1 MMKRQMYRGGG
12 LGAVPREQY
21 GLGSFLKKTFKKVT
35 KPFVKVAQKLVPKEI
50 AKPLMVAAPFLG
62 PYAPL
67 IYAAGSAKA
76 TGGIDPMKLALTAAP
91 YVKFEGI
98 KPVGYGG
105 SKYGMFG
112 GEEVGFGKR
121 APGETFG
128 SMDSPTGIETA
139 PGDLRGTSLA
149 QKIDEGA
156 SKQFDA
162 LAKGKDTASIKEV
175 AIDTITSPTTL
186 ISGGVSLAQ
195 YIDAK
200 KKENEDKGIEFTEED
215 YNNAVNEYYAQYSE
229 GFDRGFGQ
237 TGGIAQTR
245 EKYGNGSGP
254 SGNRLKQLYTLREEA
269 MEKGDDDKV
278 VELDQEIGLILK
290 KYATGGRVQLAE
302 GSDDP
307 EYGTKEY
314 YKKNLDVLNLDEL
327 IEKPHLLNSFT
338 IGLIEERINEYGEA
352 GGDISPYMEKYNTA
366 KQKNAEYFQS
376 LNEEQQQNYLKR
388 NTEMLEKD
396 LNMGIFPNQEN
407 LGILSIEKET
417 DSGNKIPAP
426 KKDIFDIE
434 GFKQYRM
441 DVATGG
447 RIGYAEGMDDPE
459 KSQMALDM
467 FGKDIRLLDQD
478 EMDMLDE
485 EYNIK
490 KGIVELAK
498 GGRVK
503 LASGTAEPQNMVSP
517 ITEFKKNIGN
527 AIMGIRGGMD
537 QSIVVDMLENKR
549 IQMGIPEE
557 DAKVAVTDFMS
568 SFQGIQ

>member
-1 MMKRQMYRGGG
+1 MRRGGG
-12 LGAVPREQY
+12 LGVVPREQY

-62 PYAPL
+62 PHAPL

-76 TGGIDPMKLALTAAP
+76 TGGIDPIKLALTAAP

-121 APGETFG
+121 APGATG
-128 SMDSPTGIETA
+128 SDAGFYASEGMEVPAS
-139 PGDLRGTSLA
+139 GDLAGKSLA
-149 QKIDEGA
+149 QQIDKGA
-156 SKQFDA
+156 SRQFDA

-290 KYATGGRVQLAE
+290 KYAKGGRVQLGE
-302 GSDDP
+302 GS
-307 EYGTKEY
+307 
-314 YKKNLDVLNLDEL
+314 
-327 IEKPHLLNSFT
+327 
-338 IGLIEERINEYGEA
+338 
-352 GGDISPYMEKYNTA
+352 
-366 KQKNAEYFQS
+366 
-376 LNEEQQQNYLKR
+376 
-388 NTEMLEKD
+388 
-396 LNMGIFPNQEN
+396 
-407 LGILSIEKET
+407 
-417 DSGNKIPAP
+417 
-426 KKDIFDIE
+426 
-434 GFKQYRM
+434 
-441 DVATGG
+441 
-447 RIGYAEGMDDPE
+447 DDPE

-498 GGRVK
+498 GGRVQ
-503 LASGTAEPQNMVSP
+503 LASGTAEPQGIAKILTRSGLLTDLAQKVFDKRNTKSPNMSKQKIIQDLVMVGDDSDSENAPQIVATIESNPFTKKGIASP

-537 QSIVVDMLENKR
+537 QNIVVDMLENQR

-568 SFQGIQ
+568 NFQGIQ

>member
-1 MMKRQMYRGGG
+1 MMKRQLYEDGG
-12 LGAVPREQY
+12 LGLVPREQY
-21 GLGSFLKKTFKKVT
+21 GLGSFLKKTFRKVT

-76 TGGIDPMKLALTAAP
+76 TGRIDPMKLALTAAP

-105 SKYGMFG
+105 SKYGIFG

-121 APGETFG
+121 NIAPAQEFDLDPNVKPEGG
-128 SMDSPTGIETA
+128 
-139 PGDLRGTSLA
+139 LRGTSLA
-149 QKIDEGA
+149 QQIDKGA

-162 LAKGKDTASIKEV
+162 LAKGKETASIKE
-175 AIDTITSPTTL
+175 IGMDILTDPKTIV
-186 ISGGVSLAQ
+186 SGGVSLAS
-195 YIDAK
+195 YIDAQK
-200 KKENEDKGIEFTEED
+200 KLKEDEGLEFTEED
-215 YNNAVNEYYAQYSE
+215 YNNAVNEYYELYSE

-237 TGGIAQTR
+237 KGGIAQTR
-245 EKYGNGSGP
+245 KNFALGGDDDELPEDPTKPVNPFQPKPIGP
-254 SGNRLKQLYTLREEA
+254 VLPDKMAESRPSQLFKLLEEA
-269 MEKGDDDKV
+269 EAAGDDDKV
-278 VELDQEIGLILK
+278 KEIKSDLFREFGIKLAK
-290 KYATGGRVQLAE
+290 GGRVQLGE
-302 GSDDP
+302 GS
-307 EYGTKEY
+307 
-314 YKKNLDVLNLDEL
+314 
-327 IEKPHLLNSFT
+327 
-338 IGLIEERINEYGEA
+338 
-352 GGDISPYMEKYNTA
+352 
-366 KQKNAEYFQS
+366 
-376 LNEEQQQNYLKR
+376 
-388 NTEMLEKD
+388 
-396 LNMGIFPNQEN
+396 
-407 LGILSIEKET
+407 
-417 DSGNKIPAP
+417 
-426 KKDIFDIE
+426 
-434 GFKQYRM
+434 
-441 DVATGG
+441 
-447 RIGYAEGMDDPE
+447 DDPE

-498 GGRVK
+498 GGRVQ
-503 LASGTAEPQNMVSP
+503 LASGTIEPKMARP

-527 AIMGIRGGMD
+527 AIMSIRGGMD
-537 QSIVVDMLENKR
+537 QNIVVDMLENQR

>member
-12 LGAVPREQY
+12 LGVVPREQY

-121 APGETFG
+121 NI
-128 SMDSPTGIETA
+128 SPAQEFDLDPNIK
-139 PGDLRGTSLA
+139 PQGDLRGTSLA
-149 QKIDEGA
+149 QQIDKGA

-278 VELDQEIGLILK
+278 IELDQEIGLILK
-290 KYATGGRVQLAE
+290 KYATGGRVQLGE
-302 GSDDP
+302 GS
-307 EYGTKEY
+307 
-314 YKKNLDVLNLDEL
+314 
-327 IEKPHLLNSFT
+327 
-338 IGLIEERINEYGEA
+338 
-352 GGDISPYMEKYNTA
+352 
-366 KQKNAEYFQS
+366 
-376 LNEEQQQNYLKR
+376 
-388 NTEMLEKD
+388 
-396 LNMGIFPNQEN
+396 
-407 LGILSIEKET
+407 
-417 DSGNKIPAP
+417 
-426 KKDIFDIE
+426 
-434 GFKQYRM
+434 
-441 DVATGG
+441 
-447 RIGYAEGMDDPE
+447 DDPE

-498 GGRVK
+498 GGRVQ
-503 LASGTAEPQNMVSP
+503 LASGTAEPQGIAKILTRSGLLTDLAQKVFDKKNTKSPNMSKQKIIQDLVMVGDDSDSEDAPQIVATIESNPFTKKGMASP
-517 ITEFKKNIGN
+517 ITEFQKNIGN
-527 AIMGIRGGMD
+527 AIMGIRSGMD
-537 QSIVVDMLENKR
+537 QNIVADMLENQR

-568 SFQGIQ
+568 NFQGIQ

>member
-12 LGAVPREQY
+12 LGVVPREQY
-21 GLGSFLKKTFKKVT
+21 GLGSFLKKTFKKIT
-35 KPFVKVAQKLVPKEI
+35 KPFVKVAQKLVPKEL

-121 APGETFG
+121 NI
-128 SMDSPTGIETA
+128 SPAQEFDLDPNIK
-139 PGDLRGTSLA
+139 PQGDLRGTSLA
-149 QKIDEGA
+149 QQIDKGA

-278 VELDQEIGLILK
+278 IELDQEIGLILK
-290 KYATGGRVQLAE
+290 KYATGGRVQLGD
-302 GSDDP
+302 GS
-307 EYGTKEY
+307 
-314 YKKNLDVLNLDEL
+314 
-327 IEKPHLLNSFT
+327 
-338 IGLIEERINEYGEA
+338 
-352 GGDISPYMEKYNTA
+352 
-366 KQKNAEYFQS
+366 
-376 LNEEQQQNYLKR
+376 
-388 NTEMLEKD
+388 
-396 LNMGIFPNQEN
+396 
-407 LGILSIEKET
+407 
-417 DSGNKIPAP
+417 
-426 KKDIFDIE
+426 
-434 GFKQYRM
+434 
-441 DVATGG
+441 
-447 RIGYAEGMDDPE
+447 DDPE

-498 GGRVK
+498 GGRVQ
-503 LASGTAEPQNMVSP
+503 LASGTAEPQGIAKILTRSGLLTDLAQKVFDKKNTKSPNMSKQKIIQDLVMVGDDSDSEDAPQIVATIESNPFTKKGMASP
-517 ITEFKKNIGN
+517 ITEFQKNIGN
-527 AIMGIRGGMD
+527 AIMGIRSGMD
-537 QSIVVDMLENKR
+537 QNIVADMLENQR

-568 SFQGIQ
+568 NFQGIQ

>member
-12 LGAVPREQY
+12 LGVVPREQY

-128 SMDSPTGIETA
+128 SMDSPTGVETA

-149 QKIDEGA
+149 QQIDKGA

-200 KKENEDKGIEFTEED
+200 KKEKEDKGIEFTEED

-245 EKYGNGSGP
+245 EKYGDGSGP

-278 VELDQEIGLILK
+278 IELDQEIGLILK
-290 KYATGGRVQLAE
+290 KYAKGGRVQLGE
-302 GSDDP
+302 GS
-307 EYGTKEY
+307 
-314 YKKNLDVLNLDEL
+314 
-327 IEKPHLLNSFT
+327 
-338 IGLIEERINEYGEA
+338 
-352 GGDISPYMEKYNTA
+352 
-366 KQKNAEYFQS
+366 
-376 LNEEQQQNYLKR
+376 
-388 NTEMLEKD
+388 
-396 LNMGIFPNQEN
+396 
-407 LGILSIEKET
+407 
-417 DSGNKIPAP
+417 
-426 KKDIFDIE
+426 
-434 GFKQYRM
+434 
-441 DVATGG
+441 
-447 RIGYAEGMDDPE
+447 DDPE

-498 GGRVK
+498 GGRVQ
-503 LASGTAEPQNMVSP
+503 LASGTAEPQGIAKILTRSGLLTDLAQKVFNKKNTKSPNIPREKIMAGPIMVGDDSDSEDAPQIVATIESNPFTKKGMASP
-517 ITEFKKNIGN
+517 ITEFQKNIGN
-527 AIMGIRGGMD
+527 AIIGIRSGMD
-537 QSIVVDMLENKR
+537 QNIVADMLENQR

>member
-12 LGAVPREQY
+12 LGVVPREQY
-21 GLGSFLKKTFKKVT
+21 GLGSFLKKTFKKIT

-121 APGETFG
+121 NI
-128 SMDSPTGIETA
+128 SPAQEFDLDPNIK
-139 PGDLRGTSLA
+139 PQGDLRGTSLA
-149 QKIDEGA
+149 QQIDKGA

-278 VELDQEIGLILK
+278 IELDQEIGLILK
-290 KYATGGRVQLAE
+290 KYATGGRVQLGE
-302 GSDDP
+302 GS
-307 EYGTKEY
+307 
-314 YKKNLDVLNLDEL
+314 
-327 IEKPHLLNSFT
+327 
-338 IGLIEERINEYGEA
+338 
-352 GGDISPYMEKYNTA
+352 
-366 KQKNAEYFQS
+366 
-376 LNEEQQQNYLKR
+376 
-388 NTEMLEKD
+388 
-396 LNMGIFPNQEN
+396 
-407 LGILSIEKET
+407 
-417 DSGNKIPAP
+417 
-426 KKDIFDIE
+426 
-434 GFKQYRM
+434 
-441 DVATGG
+441 
-447 RIGYAEGMDDPE
+447 DDPE

-498 GGRVK
+498 GGRVQ
-503 LASGTAEPQNMVSP
+503 LASGTAEPQGIAKILTRSGLLTDLARKVFDKKNTKSPNMSKQKIIQDLVMVGDDSDSEGAPQIVATIESNPFTKKGIASP
-517 ITEFKKNIGN
+517 ITEFQKNIGN
-527 AIMGIRGGMD
+527 AIMGIRSGMD
-537 QSIVVDMLENKR
+537 QNIVADMLENQR

>member
-1 MMKRQMYRGGG
+1 MAINRTMMKRQMYRGGG
-12 LGAVPREQY
+12 LGVVPREQY
-21 GLGSFLKKTFKKVT
+21 GLGSFLKKTFKKIT

-121 APGETFG
+121 NI
-128 SMDSPTGIETA
+128 SPAQEFDLDPNIK
-139 PGDLRGTSLA
+139 PQGDLRGTSLA
-149 QKIDEGA
+149 QQIDKGA

-278 VELDQEIGLILK
+278 IELDQEIGLILK
-290 KYATGGRVQLAE
+290 KYATGGRVQLGE
-302 GSDDP
+302 GS
-307 EYGTKEY
+307 
-314 YKKNLDVLNLDEL
+314 
-327 IEKPHLLNSFT
+327 
-338 IGLIEERINEYGEA
+338 
-352 GGDISPYMEKYNTA
+352 
-366 KQKNAEYFQS
+366 
-376 LNEEQQQNYLKR
+376 
-388 NTEMLEKD
+388 
-396 LNMGIFPNQEN
+396 
-407 LGILSIEKET
+407 
-417 DSGNKIPAP
+417 
-426 KKDIFDIE
+426 
-434 GFKQYRM
+434 
-441 DVATGG
+441 
-447 RIGYAEGMDDPE
+447 DDPE

-498 GGRVK
+498 GGRVQ
-503 LASGTAEPQNMVSP
+503 LASGTAEPQGIAKILTRSGLLTDLAQKVFDKKNTKSPNMSKQKIIQDLVMVGDDSDSEDAPQIVATIESNPFTKKGMASP
-517 ITEFKKNIGN
+517 ITEFQKNIGN
-527 AIMGIRGGMD
+527 AIMGIRSGMD
-537 QSIVVDMLENKR
+537 QNIVADMLENQR

-568 SFQGIQ
+568 NFQGIQ

>member
-12 LGAVPREQY
+12 LGVVPREQY
-21 GLGSFLKKTFKKVT
+21 GLGSFLKKTFKKIT

-121 APGETFG
+121 NI
-128 SMDSPTGIETA
+128 SPAQEFDLDPNIK
-139 PGDLRGTSLA
+139 PQGDLRGTSLA
-149 QKIDEGA
+149 QQIDKGA

-278 VELDQEIGLILK
+278 IELDQEIGLILK
-290 KYATGGRVQLAE
+290 KYATGGRVQLGE
-302 GSDDP
+302 GS
-307 EYGTKEY
+307 
-314 YKKNLDVLNLDEL
+314 
-327 IEKPHLLNSFT
+327 
-338 IGLIEERINEYGEA
+338 
-352 GGDISPYMEKYNTA
+352 
-366 KQKNAEYFQS
+366 
-376 LNEEQQQNYLKR
+376 
-388 NTEMLEKD
+388 
-396 LNMGIFPNQEN
+396 
-407 LGILSIEKET
+407 
-417 DSGNKIPAP
+417 
-426 KKDIFDIE
+426 
-434 GFKQYRM
+434 
-441 DVATGG
+441 
-447 RIGYAEGMDDPE
+447 DDPE

-498 GGRVK
+498 GGRVQ

-537 QSIVVDMLENKR
+537 QNIVVDMLENQR

>member
-1 MMKRQMYRGGG
+1 MKRQLYEDGG
-12 LGAVPREQY
+12 LGLVPREQY
-21 GLGSFLKKTFKKVT
+21 GLGSFLKKTFRKVT

-76 TGGIDPMKLALTAAP
+76 TGGIDPIKLALTAAP

-121 APGETFG
+121 VGTEVG
-128 SMDSPTGIETA
+128 SYDSPTRTETA
-139 PGDLRGTSLA
+139 PGKLSGKSLA

-175 AIDTITSPTTL
+175 AIDTITSPTAL

-245 EKYGNGSGP
+245 EKYDNGSGP

-278 VELDQEIGLILK
+278 IELDQEIGLILK
-290 KYATGGRVQLAE
+290 KYAKGGRVQLGE
-302 GSDDP
+302 GS
-307 EYGTKEY
+307 
-314 YKKNLDVLNLDEL
+314 
-327 IEKPHLLNSFT
+327 
-338 IGLIEERINEYGEA
+338 
-352 GGDISPYMEKYNTA
+352 
-366 KQKNAEYFQS
+366 
-376 LNEEQQQNYLKR
+376 
-388 NTEMLEKD
+388 
-396 LNMGIFPNQEN
+396 
-407 LGILSIEKET
+407 
-417 DSGNKIPAP
+417 
-426 KKDIFDIE
+426 
-434 GFKQYRM
+434 
-441 DVATGG
+441 
-447 RIGYAEGMDDPE
+447 DDPE

-498 GGRVK
+498 GGRVE

-537 QSIVVDMLENKR
+537 QSIVVDMLENQR

-568 SFQGIQ
+568 NFQGIQ

>member
-12 LGAVPREQY
+12 LGVVPREQY

-35 KPFVKVAQKLVPKEI
+35 KPFVKIAQKLVPKEI

-121 APGETFG
+121 NI
-128 SMDSPTGIETA
+128 SPAQEFDLDPNIK
-139 PGDLRGTSLA
+139 PQGDLRGTSLA
-149 QKIDEGA
+149 QQIDKGA

-278 VELDQEIGLILK
+278 IELDQEIGLILK
-290 KYATGGRVQLAE
+290 KYATGGRVQLGE
-302 GSDDP
+302 GS
-307 EYGTKEY
+307 
-314 YKKNLDVLNLDEL
+314 
-327 IEKPHLLNSFT
+327 
-338 IGLIEERINEYGEA
+338 
-352 GGDISPYMEKYNTA
+352 
-366 KQKNAEYFQS
+366 
-376 LNEEQQQNYLKR
+376 
-388 NTEMLEKD
+388 
-396 LNMGIFPNQEN
+396 
-407 LGILSIEKET
+407 
-417 DSGNKIPAP
+417 
-426 KKDIFDIE
+426 
-434 GFKQYRM
+434 
-441 DVATGG
+441 
-447 RIGYAEGMDDPE
+447 DDPE

-498 GGRVK
+498 GGRVQ
-503 LASGTAEPQNMVSP
+503 LASGTAEPQGIAKILTRSGLLTDLAQKVFDKKNTKSPNMSKQKIIQDLVMVGDDSDSEDAPQIVATIESNPFTKKGMASP
-517 ITEFKKNIGN
+517 ITEFQKNIGN
-527 AIMGIRGGMD
+527 AIMGIRSGMD
-537 QSIVVDMLENKR
+537 QNIVADMLENQR

>member
-12 LGAVPREQY
+12 LGVVPREQY

-35 KPFVKVAQKLVPKEI
+35 KPFVKVAQKLVPKEL

-121 APGETFG
+121 NI
-128 SMDSPTGIETA
+128 SPAQEFDLDPNIK
-139 PGDLRGTSLA
+139 PQGDLRGTSLA
-149 QKIDEGA
+149 QQIDKGA

-278 VELDQEIGLILK
+278 IELDQEIGLILK
-290 KYATGGRVQLAE
+290 KYATGGRVQLGD
-302 GSDDP
+302 GS
-307 EYGTKEY
+307 
-314 YKKNLDVLNLDEL
+314 
-327 IEKPHLLNSFT
+327 
-338 IGLIEERINEYGEA
+338 
-352 GGDISPYMEKYNTA
+352 
-366 KQKNAEYFQS
+366 
-376 LNEEQQQNYLKR
+376 
-388 NTEMLEKD
+388 
-396 LNMGIFPNQEN
+396 
-407 LGILSIEKET
+407 
-417 DSGNKIPAP
+417 
-426 KKDIFDIE
+426 
-434 GFKQYRM
+434 
-441 DVATGG
+441 
-447 RIGYAEGMDDPE
+447 DDPE

-498 GGRVK
+498 GGRVQ
-503 LASGTAEPQNMVSP
+503 LASGTAEPQGIAKILTRSGLLTDLAQKVFDKKNTKSPNMPKQKIIQDLVMVGDDSDSEGAPQIVATIESNPFTKKGMASP
-517 ITEFKKNIGN
+517 ITEFQKNIGN
-527 AIMGIRGGMD
+527 AIMGIRSGMD
-537 QSIVVDMLENKR
+537 QNIVADMLENQR

-568 SFQGIQ
+568 NFQGIQ